1 MQRTDSYG
9 TWDSDDGIAW
19 VLTTPDAAWL
29 SAQQAVPVEPEPA
42 DALAELARNSAA
54 ASGLAPIGSKDLMDE
69 LIAEVDPLITA
80 ITAIPGPSRTDAQKE
95 RLADL
100 RREKNVYRSLKAMIA
115 NDIVQSRFAMMLD
128 GGPARV
134 RQEDVDGSE

>member
-42 DALAELARNSAA
+42 DALAELEAA
-54 ASGLAPIGSKDLMDE
+54 LNALAG
-69 LIAEVDPLITA
+69 
-80 ITAIPGPSRTDAQKE
+80 
-95 RLADL
+95 
-100 RREKNVYRSLKAMIA
+100 N
-115 NDIVQSRFAMMLD
+115 
-128 GGPARV
+128 
-134 RQEDVDGSE
+134 